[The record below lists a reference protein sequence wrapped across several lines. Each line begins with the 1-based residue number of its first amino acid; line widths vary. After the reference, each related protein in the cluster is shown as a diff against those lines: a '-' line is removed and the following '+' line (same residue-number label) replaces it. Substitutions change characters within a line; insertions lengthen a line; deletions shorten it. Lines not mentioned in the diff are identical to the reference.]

1 MDTIDHPL
9 TSMHA
14 ARQYEEESSRNR
26 SSSSSPLPLLPSN
39 RSRNNSNSSLSS
51 SCASPPSL
59 ADTLDSSMASA
70 SSSLPLSETL
80 TRPPATAA
88 ATGAPLESVGSD
100 LSQLSVPLARIST
113 SDRRWLED
121 FINKDD
127 DEEAGDGV
135 GEDHVNPCLRS
146 RQYSALDAD
155 LNSRNNLHYISDTED
170 DDDDNDAEDSPAIIV
185 DDISRHDHSAKH
197 QGHREQ
203 HHQLFLEKEQEVA
216 RMTAQ
221 LSSQCDLY
229 ERKISSAPPSG
240 TSASTSIRSSV
251 VPRPRSRQSPSNGSP
266 DIQTMT
272 NTVRIHVYDLLAKD
286 AEMELFS
293 WGCHVP
299 IGRCFVAMND
309 GLHALGS
316 GAYHVGVEVN
326 GLEFAYG
333 ANDVPSLTGV
343 FTCRPRRS
351 PGYQYRTTL
360 DFGSCSIIGAPGRS
374 QGSRASPPDDTPGNS
389 TASDGHR
396 IMQDM
401 AREYLG
407 CDYDLLRRNCCTFA
421 RDACLRLGVAEDEIP
436 SWFLHLASAGADA
449 HDAVTNVEA
458 AVDRGVEPLKRILSL
473 ENSASIGGRRRERPE
488 RSARKDSDKEERE
501 NTSGCG
507 KMRDGSAIDSVVDA
521 IGRSLCFGPQMLTD
535 SCAT

>member
-1 MDTIDHPL
+1 M
-9 TSMHA
+9 
-14 ARQYEEESSRNR
+14 
-26 SSSSSPLPLLPSN
+26 
-39 RSRNNSNSSLSS
+39 
-51 SCASPPSL
+51 
-59 ADTLDSSMASA
+59 
-70 SSSLPLSETL
+70 
-80 TRPPATAA
+80 
-88 ATGAPLESVGSD
+88 GSD

-121 FINKDD
+121 FINKDED
-127 DEEAGDGV
+127 D
-135 GEDHVNPCLRS
+135 GERMGENLINPCLQS
-146 RQYSALDAD
+146 QQYSALEGA
-155 LNSRNNLHYISDTED
+155 LNSSNNLHYISDTD
-170 DDDDNDAEDSPAIIV
+170 DDDDDDDAEDNPAIIV
-185 DDISRHDHSAKH
+185 DDISRQGHSAKH
-197 QGHREQ
+197 QGHQELHR
-203 HHQLFLEKEQEVA
+203 QLSLEKEQEVA
-216 RMTAQ
+216 RMTAR
-221 LSSQCDLY
+221 LSTQCDLY

-240 TSASTSIRSSV
+240 TSASTSIRSSSV
-251 VPRPRSRQSPSNGSP
+251 VPRPRSRQSSSNGPP
-266 DIQTMT
+266 DIQTIT

-360 DFGSCSIIGAPGRS
+360 DFGSCSIIGAPPGRS

-421 RDACLRLGVAEDEIP
+421 RDTCLRLGVAEDEIP
-436 SWFLHLASAGADA
+436 TWFLHLASAGADA

-473 ENSASIGGRRRERPE
+473 ENSASIGRRRRERPE

-501 NTSGCG
+501 NAGGCG
-507 KMRDGSAIDSVVDA
+507 KKRDGSAIDSVVDA

-535 SCAT
+535 SCVT